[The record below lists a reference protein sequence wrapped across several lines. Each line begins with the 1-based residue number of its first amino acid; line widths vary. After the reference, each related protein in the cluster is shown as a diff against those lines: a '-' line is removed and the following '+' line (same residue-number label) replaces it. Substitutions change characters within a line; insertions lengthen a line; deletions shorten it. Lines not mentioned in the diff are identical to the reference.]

1 MPNKDLWIGVG
12 KQILSFVVGIVVA
25 AFILGRNSQKIN
37 EMVLWKQEVTT
48 RWKTDVAPRIERM
61 DRQGSISFENFYQ
74 QYEKEQA
81 KQYVRLGKLED
92 QVAHLET
99 MKLQIDRLERRMD
112 KVSP

>member
-37 EMVLWKQEVTT
+37 EMISWKQEATQ

-61 DRQGSISFENFYQ
+61 DRQGSISFDNFHK

-81 KQYVRLGKLED
+81 NQYARLQKLED
-92 QVAHLET
+92 EVNHLET
-99 MKLQIDRLERRMD
+99 MNLRIDRLE
-112 KVSP
+112 KQVNKTP